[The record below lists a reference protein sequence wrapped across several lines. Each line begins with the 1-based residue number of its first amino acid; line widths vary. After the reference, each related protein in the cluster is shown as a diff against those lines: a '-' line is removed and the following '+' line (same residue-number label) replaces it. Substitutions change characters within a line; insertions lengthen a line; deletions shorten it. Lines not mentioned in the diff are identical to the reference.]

1 MWWCA
6 NKDPS
11 IFPLMAS
18 LRTHEDWLRQKR
30 TKFHYFHWCHW
41 LHIFISFWINFYTL
55 ERTHVP
61 IYAITQEYYHH
72 RFLSFLVFLTTIAV
86 QDCQA
91 ISVHYGLSNAII
103 RDQNFAKVCKS
114 KTLFLAHCNV
124 WIFLYETLIISFKF
138 NHKYSHA
145 FLPLMKYVR
154 NMKTW
159 AKGLGET
166 GAIARFSF

>member
-114 KTLFLAHCNV
+114 KTLFLAHFWAERAQFFFYRSKTAKSLQQV
-124 WIFLYETLIISFKF
+124 FFKYLFQQKNAKILAF
-138 NHKYSHA
+138 NDKK
-145 FLPLMKYVR
+145 PE
-154 NMKTW
+154 
-159 AKGLGET
+159 GLVP
-166 GAIARFSF
+166 